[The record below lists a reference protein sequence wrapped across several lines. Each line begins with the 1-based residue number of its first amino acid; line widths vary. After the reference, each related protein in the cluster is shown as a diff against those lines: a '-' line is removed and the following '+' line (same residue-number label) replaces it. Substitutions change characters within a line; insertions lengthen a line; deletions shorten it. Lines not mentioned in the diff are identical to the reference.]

1 MALESQILKA
11 YTWEFTRILFWSA
24 GNEVENTR
32 SKDQNPCASP
42 SLNIDK
48 NVNLV
53 KIVQKFPTMFDF
65 ERTRNGLQR
74 RFWEKSGKKKK
85 DKSYAISE
93 HLKKRKH

>member
-74 RFWEKSGKKKK
+74 RFSGKIGQK
-85 DKSYAISE
+85 E
-93 HLKKRKH
+93 KR